1 VIWLSLWVLLYVF
14 LKKVRVH
21 ALCVDRQDPGVKQK
35 TGRYSIRLNLVIL
48 ADGLRNM
55 NMKSGFQTTLNDR
68 VSLQGIGV
76 HSGKPVSITLHPSEA
91 DSGVVFLRT
100 HLENGRER
108 EILAHYSNVV
118 DTRLCTVIGD
128 PMRGSV
134 ATIEHLMAALRGL
147 GIDNVT
153 VEVDGPEMPIMD
165 GSSAVFVD
173 AIDQVG
179 TCSLR
184 ARRSQ
189 IKVLKPVRVEMGRA
203 WAELLPSDKGFRLD
217 VEIDFESSLIG
228 RQRRI
233 LDLTPDSFRREVS
246 RARTFGF
253 VKDVEQLWERGLALG
268 SSLENS
274 VALGEDRILNP
285 EGLRYRDE
293 FVRHKMLDA
302 VGDLALSG
310 APLLGQYR
318 SYCGGHRVN
327 FMMLEALFAD
337 DNAWTLVDAP
347 VRRETGHAELSSG
360 LAAAAFAPD
369 TN

>member
-1 VIWLSLWVLLYVF
+1 
-14 LKKVRVH
+14 
-21 ALCVDRQDPGVKQK
+21 
-35 TGRYSIRLNLVIL
+35 
-48 ADGLRNM
+48 
-55 NMKSGFQTTLNDR
+55 MKSGFQTTLNDR
-68 VSLQGIGV
+68 VSLEGIGV

-91 DSGVVFLRT
+91 NSGIVFLRT

-108 EILAHYSNVV
+108 EILAHYPNVI
-118 DTRLCTVIGD
+118 DTRLCTVVGD
-128 PMRGSV
+128 ATRASV

-153 VEVDGPEMPIMD
+153 VEVDGPEIPVMD
-165 GSSAVFVD
+165 GSSAPFIA

-179 TCSLR
+179 TATLR
-184 ARRSQ
+184 ARRRQ

-203 WAELLPSDKGFRLD
+203 WAELTPWDKSGNMGFRLD
-217 VEIDFESSLIG
+217 VEIDFESALIG
-228 RQRRI
+228 RQRRA
-233 LDLTPDSFRREVS
+233 LDLTPDNFRRELS

-274 VALGEDRILNP
+274 VALSEDRILNP
-285 EGLRYRDE
+285 EGLRYTDE

-302 VGDLALSG
+302 VGDLALAG
-310 APLLGQYR
+310 APLIGQFR

-327 FMMLEALFAD
+327 YMTLQALFAD
-337 DNAWTLVDAP
+337 DSAWTMVDAP
-347 VRRETGHAELSSG
+347 VRRESGHAELSSG

>member
-1 VIWLSLWVLLYVF
+1 
-14 LKKVRVH
+14 
-21 ALCVDRQDPGVKQK
+21 
-35 TGRYSIRLNLVIL
+35 
-48 ADGLRNM
+48 
-55 NMKSGFQTTLNDR
+55 MKSGFQTTLNDR

-91 DSGVVFLRT
+91 NSGIVFLRT

-108 EILAHYSNVV
+108 EILARYDNVT

-128 PMRGSV
+128 PSRGAV
-134 ATIEHLMAALRGL
+134 GTVEHLMAALRGL
-147 GIDNVT
+147 GVDNVT
-153 VEVDGPEMPIMD
+153 VEVDGPELPIMD

-179 TCSLR
+179 IEMLR
-184 ARRSQ
+184 ARRRKV
-189 IKVLKPVRVEMGRA
+189 KVLKPVRVEMGRA
-203 WAELLPSDKGFRLD
+203 WAELLPFDKGFRLD
-217 VEIDFESSLIG
+217 VEIDFPSPLIG
-228 RQRRI
+228 RQRRV
-233 LDLTPDSFRREVS
+233 LDLTPDAFRREIS

-285 EGLRYRDE
+285 EGLRYGDE

-302 VGDLALSG
+302 VGDLALAG

-327 FMMLEALFAD
+327 FMMLEALFSD
-337 DNAWTLVDAP
+337 SSAWTMVDAP
-347 VRRETGHAELSSG
+347 VRRETGHADLSSG

>member
-1 VIWLSLWVLLYVF
+1 
-14 LKKVRVH
+14 
-21 ALCVDRQDPGVKQK
+21 
-35 TGRYSIRLNLVIL
+35 
-48 ADGLRNM
+48 
-55 NMKSGFQTTLNDR
+55 MKSGFQTTLNDR
-68 VSLQGIGV
+68 VSLEGIGV

-91 DSGVVFLRT
+91 NSGIVFLRT

-108 EILAHYSNVV
+108 EILARYDNVI

-128 PMRGSV
+128 PVRGAV
-134 ATIEHLMAALRGL
+134 GTIEHLMAALRGL
-147 GIDNVT
+147 GVDNVT
-153 VEVDGPEMPIMD
+153 VEVDGPELPIMD
-165 GSSAVFVD
+165 GSAAVFVD

-179 TCSLR
+179 IETLR
-184 ARRSQ
+184 VRRRQ
-189 IKVLKPVRVEMGRA
+189 IKVLKPVRIEVGRA
-203 WAELLPSDKGFRLD
+203 WAELLPADRGFRLD
-217 VEIDFESSLIG
+217 VEIDFTSPLIG
-228 RQRRI
+228 RQRRVQ
-233 LDLTPDSFRREVS
+233 DLTPDAFRRELS

-274 VALGEDRILNP
+274 VALAEDRILNP
-285 EGLRYRDE
+285 EGLRYADE

-302 VGDLALSG
+302 VGDLALAG
-310 APLLGQYR
+310 APILGQYR

-337 DNAWTLVDAP
+337 ASAWTMVDAP

>member
-1 VIWLSLWVLLYVF
+1 MLAGGLWN
-14 LKKVRVH
+14 
-21 ALCVDRQDPGVKQK
+21 
-35 TGRYSIRLNLVIL
+35 TI
-48 ADGLRNM
+48 
-55 NMKSGFQTTLNDR
+55 MKSGFQTTLNDR
-68 VSLQGIGV
+68 VSLEGIGV
-76 HSGKPVSITLHPSEA
+76 HSGKPVSITLHPSDA
-91 DSGVVFLRT
+91 NSGIIFLRT

-108 EILAHYSNVV
+108 EILAHYPNVI
-118 DTRLCTVIGD
+118 DTRLCTVVGD
-128 PMRGSV
+128 ALRGSV
-134 ATIEHLMAALRGL
+134 ATVEHLMAALRGL

-153 VEVDGPEMPIMD
+153 VEVDGPEVPIMD
-165 GSSAVFVD
+165 GSSVMFVD

-179 TCSLR
+179 IATLR
-184 ARRSQ
+184 ARRRQ

-203 WAELLPSDKGFRLD
+203 WAELLPTDKTGFRLD
-217 VEIDFESSLIG
+217 VEIDFESPLIG

-233 LDLTPDSFRREVS
+233 LDLTPDAFRRELS

-285 EGLRYRDE
+285 EGLRYGDE

-302 VGDLALSG
+302 VGDLALAG
-310 APLLGQYR
+310 APLIGQYR

-337 DNAWTLVDAP
+337 DSAWTMVDAP
-347 VRRETGHAELSSG
+347 VRRESGHAELSSG

>member
-1 VIWLSLWVLLYVF
+1 M
-14 LKKVRVH
+14 
-21 ALCVDRQDPGVKQK
+21 
-35 TGRYSIRLNLVIL
+35 L
-48 ADGLRNM
+48 ADGLWNTH
-55 NMKSGFQTTLNDR
+55 MKSAFQTTLNDR
-68 VSLQGIGV
+68 VSLEGIGV

-91 DSGVVFLRT
+91 NSGIIFLRT

-108 EILAHYSNVV
+108 EILAHYPNVI
-118 DTRLCTVIGD
+118 DTRLCTVVGD
-128 PMRGSV
+128 PLRGSV
-134 ATIEHLMAALRGL
+134 ATVEHLMAALRGL

-153 VEVDGPEMPIMD
+153 VEVDGPEIPIMD
-165 GSSAVFVD
+165 GSSTVFVN

-179 TCSLR
+179 IATLR
-184 ARRSQ
+184 TRRRQ

-203 WAELLPSDKGFRLD
+203 WAELLPTDKASAGFRLD
-217 VEIDFESSLIG
+217 VEIDFTSPLIG

-233 LDLTPDSFRREVS
+233 LDLTPDSFRRELS

-274 VALGEDRILNP
+274 VALGDDRILNP
-285 EGLRYRDE
+285 EGLRYSDE

-302 VGDLALSG
+302 VGDLALAG
-310 APLLGQYR
+310 APLIGQYR

-337 DNAWTLVDAP
+337 DSAWTMVDAP
-347 VRRETGHAELSSG
+347 VRRESGHAELSSG

>member
-1 VIWLSLWVLLYVF
+1 
-14 LKKVRVH
+14 
-21 ALCVDRQDPGVKQK
+21 
-35 TGRYSIRLNLVIL
+35 
-48 ADGLRNM
+48 
-55 NMKSGFQTTLNDR
+55 MKSGFQTTLNDR
-68 VSLQGIGV
+68 VSLEGIGV

-91 DSGVVFLRT
+91 DSGIVFLRT

-108 EILAHYSNVV
+108 EILAHYHNVV
-118 DTRLCTVIGD
+118 DTRLCTVVGD
-128 PMRGSV
+128 ATRASV

-153 VEVDGPEMPIMD
+153 VEVDSAEIPVMD
-165 GSSAVFVD
+165 GSSAPFIE

-179 TCSLR
+179 IATLR
-184 ARRSQ
+184 ARRRQ

-203 WAELLPSDKGFRLD
+203 WAELTPWDKSGNTGFRLD
-217 VEIDFESSLIG
+217 VEIDFETPLIG
-228 RQRRI
+228 RQRRA
-233 LDLTPDSFRREVS
+233 LDLTPDNFRRELS

-274 VALGEDRILNP
+274 VALSEDRILNP
-285 EGLRYRDE
+285 EGLRYADE

-302 VGDLALSG
+302 VGDLALAG
-310 APLLGQYR
+310 APLIGQFR

-327 FMMLEALFAD
+327 YMMLQALFAD
-337 DNAWTLVDAP
+337 DSAWTMVDAP
-347 VRRETGHAELSSG
+347 VRRESGHAELSSG

>member
-1 VIWLSLWVLLYVF
+1 
-14 LKKVRVH
+14 
-21 ALCVDRQDPGVKQK
+21 
-35 TGRYSIRLNLVIL
+35 
-48 ADGLRNM
+48 
-55 NMKSGFQTTLNDR
+55 MKSGFQTTLNDR
-68 VSLQGIGV
+68 VSLEGIGV

-91 DSGVVFLRT
+91 DSGIVFLRT

-108 EILAHYSNVV
+108 EILAHYHNVV
-118 DTRLCTVIGD
+118 DTRLCTVVGD
-128 PMRGSV
+128 ATRASV

-153 VEVDGPEMPIMD
+153 VEVDSAEIPVMD
-165 GSSAVFVD
+165 GSSAPFIE

-179 TCSLR
+179 IATLR
-184 ARRSQ
+184 ARRRQ

-203 WAELLPSDKGFRLD
+203 WAELTPWDKSGNAGFRLD
-217 VEIDFESSLIG
+217 VEIDFETPLIG
-228 RQRRI
+228 RQRRAF
-233 LDLTPDSFRREVS
+233 DLTPDNFRRELS

-274 VALGEDRILNP
+274 VALSEDRILNP
-285 EGLRYRDE
+285 EGLRYADE

-302 VGDLALSG
+302 VGDLALAG
-310 APLLGQYR
+310 APLIGQFR

-327 FMMLEALFAD
+327 YMMLQALFAD
-337 DNAWTLVDAP
+337 DSAWTMVDAP
-347 VRRETGHAELSSG
+347 VRRESGHAELSSG

>member
-1 VIWLSLWVLLYVF
+1 M
-14 LKKVRVH
+14 R
-21 ALCVDRQDPGVKQK
+21 
-35 TGRYSIRLNLVIL
+35 
-48 ADGLRNM
+48 

-91 DSGVVFLRT
+91 NSGIVFLRT

-108 EILAHYSNVV
+108 EILARYDNVT

-128 PMRGSV
+128 PSRGAV
-134 ATIEHLMAALRGL
+134 GTVEHLMAALRGL
-147 GIDNVT
+147 GVDNVT
-153 VEVDGPEMPIMD
+153 VEVDGPELPIMD

-179 TCSLR
+179 IEMLR
-184 ARRSQ
+184 ARRRKV
-189 IKVLKPVRVEMGRA
+189 KVLKPVRVEMGRA
-203 WAELLPSDKGFRLD
+203 WAELLPFDKGFRLD
-217 VEIDFESSLIG
+217 VEIDFPSPLIG
-228 RQRRI
+228 RQRRV
-233 LDLTPDSFRREVS
+233 LDLTPDAFRREIS

-285 EGLRYRDE
+285 EGLRYGDE

-302 VGDLALSG
+302 VGDLALAG

-327 FMMLEALFAD
+327 FMMLEALFSD
-337 DNAWTLVDAP
+337 SSAWTMVDAP
-347 VRRETGHAELSSG
+347 VRRETGHADLSSG

>member
-1 VIWLSLWVLLYVF
+1 LNHAIVASGLWN
-14 LKKVRVH
+14 
-21 ALCVDRQDPGVKQK
+21 A
-35 TGRYSIRLNLVIL
+35 
-48 ADGLRNM
+48 

-68 VSLQGIGV
+68 VSLEGIGV

-91 DSGVVFLRT
+91 NSGIVFLRT

-108 EILAHYSNVV
+108 EILARYDNVI

-128 PMRGSV
+128 PVRGAV
-134 ATIEHLMAALRGL
+134 GTIEHLMAALRGL
-147 GIDNVT
+147 GVDNVT
-153 VEVDGPEMPIMD
+153 VEVDGPELPIMD
-165 GSSAVFVD
+165 GSAAVFVD

-179 TCSLR
+179 IETLR
-184 ARRSQ
+184 VRRRQ
-189 IKVLKPVRVEMGRA
+189 IKVLKPVRIEVGRA
-203 WAELLPSDKGFRLD
+203 WAELLPADRGFRLD
-217 VEIDFESSLIG
+217 VEIDFTSPLIG
-228 RQRRI
+228 RQRRVQ
-233 LDLTPDSFRREVS
+233 DLTPDAFRRELS

-274 VALGEDRILNP
+274 VALAEDRILNP
-285 EGLRYRDE
+285 EGLRYADE

-302 VGDLALSG
+302 VGDLALAG
-310 APLLGQYR
+310 APILGQYR

-337 DNAWTLVDAP
+337 ASAWTMVDAP

>member
-1 VIWLSLWVLLYVF
+1 
-14 LKKVRVH
+14 
-21 ALCVDRQDPGVKQK
+21 
-35 TGRYSIRLNLVIL
+35 
-48 ADGLRNM
+48 
-55 NMKSGFQTTLNDR
+55 MKSGFQTTLNDR
-68 VSLQGIGV
+68 VSLEGIGV
-76 HSGKPVSITLHPSEA
+76 HSGKPVSLTLHPSEA
-91 DSGVVFLRT
+91 DSGIIFLRT
-100 HLENGRER
+100 HLDNGRER
-108 EILAHYSNVV
+108 EILAHYGNVI

-128 PMRGSV
+128 ATRASV

-153 VEVDGPEMPIMD
+153 VEVDGAEVPVMD
-165 GSSAVFVD
+165 GSSAPFIA

-179 TCSLR
+179 IATLR
-184 ARRSQ
+184 SRRRQ

-203 WAELLPSDKGFRLD
+203 WAELTPWDKSGNAGFRMD
-217 VEIDFESSLIG
+217 VEIDFETPLIG
-228 RQRRI
+228 RQRRV
-233 LDLTPDSFRREVS
+233 LDLTPDNFRRELS

-274 VALGEDRILNP
+274 VALSEDRILNP
-285 EGLRYRDE
+285 EGLRYADE

-302 VGDLALSG
+302 VGDLALAG
-310 APLLGQYR
+310 APLIGQFR

-327 FMMLEALFAD
+327 YMMLQALFAD
-337 DNAWTLVDAP
+337 DSAWTLVDAP
-347 VRRETGHAELSSG
+347 VRRESGHAELSSG